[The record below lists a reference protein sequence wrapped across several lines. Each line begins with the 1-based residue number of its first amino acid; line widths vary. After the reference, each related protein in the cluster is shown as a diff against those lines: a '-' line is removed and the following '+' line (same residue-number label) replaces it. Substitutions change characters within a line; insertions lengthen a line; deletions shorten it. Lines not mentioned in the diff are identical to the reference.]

1 MRHLVVE
8 IELTEPP
15 VGKVQPDFL
24 AQTAFVSD
32 TVAVSDDQHPNHE
45 FWIDRRAADLA
56 VKGLWLVMP
65 LGERCG
71 HDHVQPPQQVVL
83 MESRRPA

>member
-1 MRHLVVE
+1 VAQDVASAEAIETVDRKRGVMRHLVVE

-24 AQTAFVSD
+24 APTAFVSD

-45 FWIDRRAADLA
+45 SGSTD
-56 VKGLWLVMP
+56 G
-65 LGERCG
+65 
-71 HDHVQPPQQVVL
+71 
-83 MESRRPA
+83 RPISL